1 MNRHIFSSMFLAE
14 YYIKSKM
21 KGAHLKSG
29 WIGLGIPGGW
39 ILSHSITEF
48 NFDAS
53 RGPKLILWFAISDD
67 LVMFR
72 LIPFCPLKYT
82 LFATWPYAIA
92 RN

>member
-1 MNRHIFSSMFLAE
+1 
-14 YYIKSKM
+14 M

-29 WIGLGIPGGW
+29 WMNKALIAMWVGLGI
-39 ILSHSITEF
+39 LSHPINHTEF